1 MECSN
6 CGEVLE
12 SGCSISAG
20 LRQEDRLI
28 LDWERRHKGRSC
40 SGALRPFGKLKWQ
53 KKGTA
58 YPYLS
63 CAAGWPSSES
73 RCRLSAHSTCRV
85 LSFGDD
91 RSCCLIFLLLMFLM
105 QRNGCTVDSG
115 EWSLSHSAFF
125 DAAADIQRASMVI
138 SNNNRDRKRWQIAF
152 PPLYL
157 PPLCLPLAAFV
168 PAQSPVLPHSSLLL
182 CFHCLPEGRWPRVC
196 WLYQQPCIVLRGGFR
211 LSKHL
216 PAAAFP
222 ANTQSGILPF
232 LSLRH

>member
-12 SGCSISAG
+12 SGCSVSAG

-53 KKGTA
+53 KKKRTA
-58 YPYLS
+58 YPHLS
-63 CAAGWPSSES
+63 CAASRPSSKS
-73 RCRLSAHSTCRV
+73 RNATIFQHIKCFHM
-85 LSFGDD
+85 LSFTPIEADSP
-91 RSCCLIFLLLMFLM
+91 RSLIFLLVMFRKDETL
-105 QRNGCTVDSG
+105 G
-115 EWSLSHSAFF
+115 EWSLSS
-125 DAAADIQRASMVI
+125 ADIQQPLTLI
-138 SNNNRDRKRWQIAF
+138 SNNNHDGKRRHVAF
-152 PPLYL
+152 FFPLYFA
-157 PPLCLPLAAFV
+157 PLRLPLDAFV
-168 PAQSPVLPHSSLLL
+168 LPQSPVLPHSSLLL

-196 WLYQQPCIVLRGGFR
+196 WLYQQPCIVLGGGFR

-222 ANTQSGILPF
+222 ANTQSGISPF